1 MEENIKTNSLKAWV
15 LAARPVTLTAAA
27 VPVLLGIVFAWRRVI
42 TLGKTT
48 IYMAES
54 DMVYTGMPHIEYDL
68 TCHSLPPLRMGDAN
82 RLQLRQRLFRLQE
95 RCR

>member
-1 MEENIKTNSLKAWV
+1 MEETIKTNSLKAWV

-54 DMVYTGMPHIEYDL
+54 DMVYATY
-68 TCHSLPPLRMGDAN
+68 RV
-82 RLQLRQRLFRLQE
+82 
-95 RCR
+95 